1 MKLPVFSEYFDEMC
15 TASELPAFKFMS
27 DGEELTVSRER
38 FRSRVLKQTTT
49 IAEKFGC
56 GRRIALL
63 GENSYDWITLY
74 FAVVLSSNQAVL
86 LDKDSSTAINK
97 GRLTTAE
104 CRILLCSDTC
114 MAAGTAL
121 MDSFETAEYSP
132 ELHAFSSILP
142 SETEFIPLPMAPDD
156 IATILF
162 TSGTTGV
169 SKAVPLTHENI
180 ISDSIEGSALT
191 ELKGVTLLVLPLH
204 HGYGLVSAMLSPLY
218 RGGTVFIGGG
228 ARRFISDLR
237 QSKPDYIFAV
247 PAMINM
253 VVRSINRSGKGLDL
267 RSIFGSNLK
276 TVVCG
281 SAPNPESMFHRF
293 AKEGIEL
300 NCGYGITECSPMV
313 SANRSGCV
321 YPESVGVPLNS
332 NEVKISDR
340 GEILVKG
347 KNVFKGYL
355 NNDQANEAA
364 FTPDGWFCT
373 GDIGHFGENGELY
386 VTGRIKNLIILSN
399 GENISPEPL
408 ENAICELPYVE
419 EALVCGENDTIT
431 AKVLLNDPGKKDD
444 LRVAVKEINAGLP
457 LNNRIG
463 NVIICAEPLPKTS
476 TGKILRSAN

>member
-15 TASELPAFKFMS
+15 YASELPAFKFMS
-27 DGEELTVSRER
+27 DGEELTVSREK
-38 FRSRVLKQTTT
+38 FRSRVLKQAST
-49 IAEKFGC
+49 IAKEFGV

-74 FAVVLSSNQAVL
+74 FATVLSSNQAVL
-86 LDKDSSTAINK
+86 LDKDGAVAINK
-97 GRLTTAE
+97 SRLTTAE
-104 CRILLCSDTC
+104 CRIILCSDTC
-114 MAAGTAL
+114 FEAGKAL
-121 MDSFETAEYSP
+121 MDSFETSEYCP
-132 ELHAFSSILP
+132 EIHAFSSVLP
-142 SETEFIPLPMAPDD
+142 SESEYIPLPMSPDD

-180 ISDSIEGSALT
+180 ISDSLAGSALT
-191 ELKGVTLLVLPLH
+191 ELEGVSLLVLPLH

-228 ARRFISDLR
+228 ARKFISDLR
-237 QSKPDYIFAV
+237 QSKPDYLFAV

-253 VVRSINRSGKGLDL
+253 VLRSISRSGKPVNL
-267 RSIFGSNLK
+267 RSVFGSNLK

-281 SAPNPESMFHRF
+281 SAPNPESVFNRF
-293 AKEGIEL
+293 ADEGIEL

-321 YPESVGVPLNS
+321 YPESVGMPLNS
-332 NEVKISDR
+332 NEVKISEN
-340 GEILVKG
+340 GEILVRG

-408 ENAICELPYVE
+408 ECVIAEQPFVDE
-419 EALVCGENDTIT
+419 VMVCGENDTIT
-431 AKVLLNDPGKKDD
+431 AKVLLNDSSKEEE
-444 LRVAVKEINAGLP
+444 LRAAVKELNAGLP
-457 LNNRIG
+457 VNSRI
-463 NVIICAEPLPKTS
+463 NKIVFVTEPLPKTT
-476 TGKILRSAN
+476 TGKILRARK